1 MSPAGSSTG
10 RSANRSNSAAVIM
23 GDSVAL
29 RLCVKVL
36 RFLAVARAA
45 DRDEADRFFMAI
57 CHRGS
62 PQGLRDLTNQEKARL
77 VRRPS
82 RELDAIRIQPQR
94 LRLDEINAV
103 FRCLRLTSR
112 HPTRTAS
119 GIETIPPHT
128 TIPSQSQ
135 L

>member
-36 RFLAVARAA
+36 RFLAVTRTA

-82 RELDAIRIQPQR
+82 REPGGVRVGLIG
-94 LRLDEINAV
+94 DERGIGATGEV
-103 FRCLRLTSR
+103 AATPSA
-112 HPTRTAS
+112 RTDRSARR
-119 GIETIPPHT
+119 
-128 TIPSQSQ
+128 
-135 L
+135 

>member
-23 GDSVAL
+23 GASVAL
-29 RLCVKVL
+29 RLRVKVL
-36 RFLAVARAA
+36 RFFAVARAA

-62 PQGLRDLTNQEKARL
+62 PQGLHDLTDQEKARL

-82 RELDAIRIQPQR
+82 RKLDAVWIPPEG

-103 FRCLRLTSR
+103 LRLVR
-112 HPTRTAS
+112 
-119 GIETIPPHT
+119 G
-128 TIPSQSQ
+128 
-135 L
+135 